1 MNTEIITEVTHW
13 TDRLMSIRTTRSP
26 ALRFQSGQFT
36 MIGLPVDGKPLLRA
50 YSIASPHYED
60 HLEFYSIKVQDGP
73 LTSKLQHVAVGDQL
87 IVGPKPVGTL
97 MLDNLLPGRNLWFL
111 ATGTGIAPFLS
122 LIRDL
127 AAYERYE
134 HVVLVHGCRDVAE
147 LAYGAKMVEDL
158 RSNELLAEFGHKLVY
173 RGLTTRE
180 TSANQGR
187 ITDQISD
194 GRLWNITGLPE
205 LDPAQDRVMIC
216 GSTAMT
222 VDLTEIM
229 LARGFTEGSA
239 FVPGGFVYE
248 KSFVDR

>member
-1 MNTEIITEVTHW
+1 MNTETVTAVTHW
-13 TDRLMSIRTTRSP
+13 TDRLMSIRTTRGL

-122 LIRDL
+122 LIRDP

>member
-1 MNTEIITEVTHW
+1 MNTETVTAVTHW
-13 TDRLMSIRTTRSP
+13 TDRLMSIRTTRGL

-36 MIGLPVDGKPLLRA
+36 MIGLHVDGKPLLRA

-122 LIRDL
+122 LMRDP
-127 AAYERYE
+127 AAYERYD
-134 HVVLVHGCRDVAE
+134 HVVLIHGCRHAVE
-147 LAYGAKMVEDL
+147 LAYGAKMVNDL
-158 RSNELLAEFGHKLVY
+158 RSNELISEFSDRLIY
-173 RGLTTRE
+173 RALTTRE
-180 TSANQGR
+180 PSPVMGR
-187 ITDQISD
+187 ITDMVLD

>member
-1 MNTEIITEVTHW
+1 MNTETITSVAHW
-13 TDRLMSIRTTRSP
+13 TDRLMSIRTTRGP
-26 ALRFQSGQFT
+26 ALRFASGQFT

-60 HLEFYSIKVQDGP
+60 HLEFYSIKVQEGP
-73 LTSKLQHVAVGDQL
+73 LTSRLQHVAVGDQL

-97 MLDNLLPGRNLWFL
+97 MLDNLLPGRNLWFF

-122 LIRDL
+122 LMRDP

-134 HVVLVHGCRDVAE
+134 NVVLVHGCRESAE
-147 LAYGAKMVEDL
+147 LAYGAKMIDDM
-158 RSNELLAEFGHKLVY
+158 RSNELISEFCDRLIY
-173 RGLTTRE
+173 RALTTRE
-180 TSANQGR
+180 PSANMGR
-187 ITDQISD
+187 IPDLISD
-194 GRLWNITGLPE
+194 GRLWGITGLPE
-205 LDPAQDRVMIC
+205 MDPAQDRVMIC

-222 VDLTEIM
+222 VDLTELM
-229 LARGFTEGSA
+229 LSRGFAEGSA

>member
-1 MNTEIITEVTHW
+1 MNTETVTAVTHW
-13 TDRLMSIRTTRSP
+13 TDRLMSIRTTRGL

-73 LTSKLQHVAVGDQL
+73 LTSRLQHLSVGDQL
-87 IVGPKPVGTL
+87 MVGPKPVGTL
-97 MLDNLLPGRNLWFL
+97 LLDNLLPGRNLWFL

-180 TSANQGR
+180 TSASQGR

-239 FVPGGFVYE
+239 FVPGRFVYE

>member
-1 MNTEIITEVTHW
+1 MHSETITEVTHW
-13 TDRLMSIRTTRSP
+13 TDRLMSIRTTRGP

-36 MIGLPVDGKPLLRA
+36 MIGLPVDGRPLLRA
-50 YSIASPHYED
+50 YSIVSPHYED
-60 HLEFYSIKVQDGP
+60 HLEFYSIKVTDGP
-73 LTSKLQHVAVGDQL
+73 LTSRLQHVTVGDQL

-122 LIRDL
+122 LMRDPI
-127 AAYERYE
+127 AYERYDR
-134 HVVLVHGCRDVAE
+134 VVLIHGCRQAAE
-147 LAYGAKMVEDL
+147 LAYGAKMVNDL
-158 RSNELLAEFGHKLVY
+158 RGNELIAEFNDKLVY
-173 RGLTTRE
+173 RAITTRE
-180 TSANQGR
+180 PSPVMGR
-187 ITDQISD
+187 ITDMITD
-194 GRLWNITGLPE
+194 GRLWAATGLPE
-205 LDPAQDRVMIC
+205 MDAAQDRVMIC

>member
-1 MNTEIITEVTHW
+1 
-13 TDRLMSIRTTRSP
+13 
-26 ALRFQSGQFT
+26 

-73 LTSKLQHVAVGDQL
+73 LTSRLQHLSVGDQL
-87 IVGPKPVGTL
+87 MVGPKPVGTL
-97 MLDNLLPGRNLWFL
+97 LLDNLLPGRNLWFL

-180 TSANQGR
+180 TSASQGR

-222 VDLTEIM
+222 VDLTDIM

-239 FVPGGFVYE
+239 FVPGRFVYE

>member
-1 MNTEIITEVTHW
+1 MNTETVTAVTHW
-13 TDRLMSIRTTRSP
+13 TDRLMSIRTTRGL

-73 LTSKLQHVAVGDQL
+73 LTSRLQHLSVGDQL
-87 IVGPKPVGTL
+87 MVGPKPVGTL
-97 MLDNLLPGRNLWFL
+97 LLDNLLPGRNLWFL

-180 TSANQGR
+180 TSASQGR

-222 VDLTEIM
+222 VDLTDIM

-239 FVPGGFVYE
+239 FVPGRFVYE

>member
-1 MNTEIITEVTHW
+1 MNTETITAVTHW
-13 TDRLMSIRTTRSP
+13 TDRLMSIRTTRGP

-36 MIGLPVDGKPLLRA
+36 MIGLQVDGKPLLRA

-60 HLEFYSIKVQDGP
+60 HLEFYSIKVQEGP
-73 LTSKLQHVAVGDQL
+73 LTSRLQHVAVGDQL

-122 LIRDL
+122 LMRDP

-134 HVVLVHGCRDVAE
+134 NVVLVHGCREYAE

-158 RSNELLAEFGHKLVY
+158 CSNELISEFGNKLVY
-173 RGLTTRE
+173 RALTTRE

-187 ITDQISD
+187 ITDMISD
-194 GRLWNITGLPE
+194 GRLWAVTGLPE
-205 LDPAQDRVMIC
+205 LNPAQDRVMIC

-222 VDLTEIM
+222 MDLTEIM
-229 LARGFTEGSA
+229 LARGFVEGSA

>member
-1 MNTEIITEVTHW
+1 
-13 TDRLMSIRTTRSP
+13 
-26 ALRFQSGQFT
+26 

-73 LTSKLQHVAVGDQL
+73 LTSRLQHVKVGDQL

-97 MLDNLLPGRNLWFL
+97 LLDNLLPGRNLWFL

-122 LIRDL
+122 LMRDP

-134 HVVLVHGCRDVAE
+134 HVVLIHGCRDVAE
-147 LAYGAKMVEDL
+147 LAYGAKMVDDL
-158 RSNELLAEFGHKLVY
+158 RSNELIGEFSDNLVY
-173 RGLTTRE
+173 RVLTTRE
-180 TSANQGR
+180 TSTDMGR
-187 ITDQISD
+187 ITDMISD
-194 GRLWNITGLPE
+194 GRLWTITGLPSF
-205 LDPAQDRVMIC
+205 DPAQDRVMIC

-222 VDLTEIM
+222 SDLTDIM
-229 LARGFTEGSA
+229 IAHGFTEGSA

-248 KSFVDR
+248 KAFVDK

>member
-1 MNTEIITEVTHW
+1 
-13 TDRLMSIRTTRSP
+13 
-26 ALRFQSGQFT
+26 
-36 MIGLPVDGKPLLRA
+36 MIGLQVDGKPLLRA

-60 HLEFYSIKVQDGP
+60 HLEFYSIKVQEGP
-73 LTSKLQHVAVGDQL
+73 LTSRLQHVKVGDQL

-97 MLDNLLPGRNLWFL
+97 MLDNLLPGRNLWFF

-122 LIRDL
+122 LMRDP

-134 HVVLVHGCRDVAE
+134 NVVMIHGCRESAE
-147 LAYGAKMVEDL
+147 LSYGAKMIDDM
-158 RSNELLAEFGHKLVY
+158 RSNELIGQFCDRLIY
-173 RGLTTRE
+173 RALTTRE
-180 TSANQGR
+180 PSTNMGR
-187 ITDQISD
+187 IPDLISD
-194 GRLWNITGLPE
+194 GRLWGITGLPE

>member
-1 MNTEIITEVTHW
+1 MNTETITNVIHW
-13 TDRLMSIRTTRSP
+13 TDRLMSIRTTRSS

-36 MIGLPVDGKPLLRA
+36 MIGLQVDGKPLLRA

-60 HLEFYSIKVQDGP
+60 HLEFYSIKVQEGP
-73 LTSKLQHVAVGDQL
+73 LTSRLQHVAVGDQL

-122 LIRDL
+122 LMRDP
-127 AAYERYE
+127 AAYERYD
-134 HVVLVHGCRDVAE
+134 HVVLIHGCRQAAE
-147 LAYGAKMVEDL
+147 LSYGAKMVNDL
-158 RSNELLAEFGHKLVY
+158 RSNELIAEFGHKLIY
-173 RGLTTRE
+173 RAITTRE
-180 TSANQGR
+180 PSPIMGR
-187 ITDQISD
+187 ITDMITD
-194 GRLWNITGLPE
+194 GRLWAATGLPE
-205 LDPAQDRVMIC
+205 MDAAQDRVMIC

-222 VDLTEIM
+222 VDLTKI
-229 LARGFTEGSA
+229 LLTRGFTEGSA